1 MNTDMSPFYAAAL
14 VLNPGRRARYI
25 EANWP
30 RKWARP
36 ALAAV
41 KKLWEKYREEVKPP
55 TFPAPF
61 SYGSPIQEPKEL
73 DTFDQIRLTLQST
86 VIRPSSDDEYEDYN
100 KVESYDP
107 GKQGALAWWLQ
118 DTQRQRWPR
127 LALMAIDIL
136 SIPPMSDEP
145 ERVFSGARRTITWD
159 RGQMLP
165 ETIEQRSC
173 LKHWKQ
179 SGILDTFLED
189 EYG

>member
-1 MNTDMSPFYAAAL
+1 VGKTSLSCRKEALGEVSRRSQAAYL
-14 VLNPGRRARYI
+14 SS
-25 EANWP
+25 
-30 RKWARP
+30 
-36 ALAAV
+36 
-41 KKLWEKYREEVKPP
+41 
-55 TFPAPF
+55 PF

-189 EYG
+189 E